1 MKVPARRHWI
11 PPGAL
16 IFAQVAHGVSWILL
30 AIIAASAG
38 VAVVN
43 GAGLAWIHTV
53 ALGWLTM
60 AALGIL
66 IHVVPGFTD
75 VRWLR
80 ERAVRFTLLPFGA
93 GIACFVA
100 GWFLSPL
107 VVLIGAMVM
116 VVAFLGYY
124 FIAVSTLRHASE
136 AGKTEAAIGRALT
149 INLSFLL
156 VVLLIGVVM
165 AGALAGGRY
174 SALLARLPAVHAE
187 LALYGWFTMLVYGV
201 SARTLR
207 PICGALS
214 RFRRMHVVVASSVLL
229 GPILLAIGIGVDIRS
244 IAWLGAIVIGAGA
257 LCYAFDT
264 LDIVRRATVRH
275 RPPQAFV
282 VASVVWLTVA
292 TLLGFG
298 LLLGEPWA
306 SAYVFVMLIGWI
318 GQMVNAHFLH
328 IGVRLIATVIR
339 GDDDETRP
347 GALLDAR
354 LSWLAFAAMQSAITL
369 CCYGLLVN
377 AASAVGSGAA
387 IGLIAWMALAA
398 NAIVAA
404 RRAWTSDEV
413 PL

>member
-1 MKVPARRHWI
+1 VSARRHWI

-16 IFAQVAHGVSWILL
+16 IFAQLAHGVSWILL

-38 VAVVN
+38 IAVVS

-80 ERAVRFTLLPFGA
+80 ESTVRFTLVPFGA

-100 GWFLSPL
+100 GWFISPL
-107 VVLIGAMVM
+107 VVLVGAVVM
-116 VVAFLGYY
+116 AITFLGYY
-124 FIAVSTLRHASE
+124 LIAVSTLRHAAE

-156 VVLLIGVVM
+156 VVVLIGVAM
-165 AGALAGGRY
+165 AGSLAGGRY

-201 SARTLR
+201 SARTMR
-207 PICGALS
+207 PICGVLS
-214 RFRRMHVVVASSVLL
+214 RIRWMHVVVASSVLF
-229 GPILLAIGIGVDIRS
+229 GPILVAIGIGTDTRS
-244 IAWLGAIVIGAGA
+244 IASLGAIVLGAGA
-257 LCYAFDT
+257 LCYSFDT

-292 TLLGFG
+292 TVLGFG
-298 LLLGEPWA
+298 LLLGKPWA

-328 IGVRLIATVIR
+328 IGVRLVATVIR

-347 GALLDAR
+347 AELLDAR
-354 LSWLAFAAMQSAITL
+354 LSWLAFAAMQLATAL
-369 CCYGLLVN
+369 CCYGLLID
-377 AASAVGSGAA
+377 AASAVACGAA
-387 IGLIAWMALAA
+387 IGLIAWVALAA

-404 RRAWTSDEV
+404 RRAWTIDELTV
-413 PL
+413 

>member
-1 MKVPARRHWI
+1 MSARRHWI

-16 IFAQVAHGVSWILL
+16 IFAQIAHGASWILL
-30 AIIAASAG
+30 AIIA
-38 VAVVN
+38 VN
-43 GAGLAWIHTV
+43 SGFTTVNDAGLAWIHTV

-75 VRWLR
+75 VRWLG
-80 ERAVRFTLLPFGA
+80 ERIVRFTLVPFGA
-93 GIACFVA
+93 GVACFVA

-107 VVLIGAMVM
+107 VVLVGAVVM
-116 VVAFLGYY
+116 ALAFSIYY
-124 FIAVSTLRHASE
+124 LIAVSTLRRAAE

-149 INLSFLL
+149 INLSFFL

-165 AGALAGGRY
+165 AGTLAGGWY
-174 SALLARLPAVHAE
+174 SAFSARLPSIHAE
-187 LALYGWFTMLVYGV
+187 LALYGWLTMLVYGV
-201 SARTLR
+201 SARTMR

-214 RFRRMHVVVASSVLL
+214 RFRWMHVVVASSVLF
-229 GPILLAIGIGVDIRS
+229 GPILVAIGIGADARS
-244 IAWLGAIVIGAGA
+244 IAWLGAIVLGAGA
-257 LCYAFDT
+257 LCYSFDT

-292 TLLGFG
+292 TLLGLG
-298 LLLGEPWA
+298 LLLGKPWA

-347 GALLDAR
+347 ATLLDGR
-354 LSWLAFAAMQSAITL
+354 LSWFAFAAMQLAIAL
-369 CCYGLLVN
+369 CCYGILDD

-387 IGLIAWMALAA
+387 IGCIAWAALGA
-398 NAIVAA
+398 NAIVAV
-404 RRAWTSDEV
+404 RRSRGSDE
-413 PL
+413 PGL

>member
-1 MKVPARRHWI
+1 MAARRHWI

-16 IFAQVAHGVSWILL
+16 IFAQLAHGVSWILL
-30 AIIAASAG
+30 AIVAATG
-38 VAVVN
+38 GIAVVS

-66 IHVVPGFTD
+66 IHVIPGFTD
-75 VRWLR
+75 ARWLR
-80 ERAVRFTLLPFGA
+80 EGTVRFALLPFGV
-93 GIACFVA
+93 GIVCFVA
-100 GWFLSPL
+100 GWFLSAP
-107 VVLIGAMVM
+107 VVLAGAVLM
-116 VVAFLGYY
+116 ALA
-124 FIAVSTLRHASE
+124 FIAYYIVAIVTLRNAAE
-136 AGKTEAAIGRALT
+136 AGKTEGAIGRALT
-149 INLSFLL
+149 INLTFLL
-156 VVLLIGVVM
+156 VALLIGVAM
-165 AGALAGGRY
+165 AGSLAGGRY
-174 SALLARLPAVHAE
+174 SVLLARLPAVHAE

-201 SARTLR
+201 SARTMR
-207 PICGALS
+207 PICGVLS
-214 RFRRMHVVVASSVLL
+214 RIRWMHVVVASSVLF
-229 GPILLAIGIGVDIRS
+229 GPILVAIGIGADVRPV
-244 IAWLGAIVIGAGA
+244 AWLGAIVLGAGA
-257 LCYAFDT
+257 LCYSFDT

-306 SAYVFVMLIGWI
+306 SAYVFVMLIGWV

-347 GALLDAR
+347 AALLDAR
-354 LSWLAFAAMQSAITL
+354 LSWLAFAAMQLAIAL
-369 CCYGLLVN
+369 CCYGLLVD
-377 AASAVGSGAA
+377 AAGAVRSGAE
-387 IGLIAWMALAA
+387 IGLLAWVALAA

-404 RRAWTSDEV
+404 HRAGTTGGQA
-413 PL
+413 L

>member
-1 MKVPARRHWI
+1 MAARRHWI

-16 IFAQVAHGVSWILL
+16 IFAQLAHGVSWVLL
-30 AIIAASAG
+30 AIVAANAGIAVAS
-38 VAVVN
+38 
-43 GAGLAWIHTV
+43 GAALAWIHTV

-80 ERAVRFTLLPFGA
+80 ERTVRFTLLPFGA
-93 GIACFVA
+93 GIVCFVA

-107 VVLIGAMVM
+107 VVLAGAVM
-116 VVAFLGYY
+116 MALAFLGYY
-124 FIAVSTLRHASE
+124 AIAVFTLRHAAE

-149 INLSFLL
+149 INLSFFL
-156 VVLLIGVVM
+156 VVLLIGVAM
-165 AGALAGGRY
+165 AGSLASGRY
-174 SALLARLPAVHAE
+174 SATLARLPAVHAE
-187 LALYGWFTMLVYGV
+187 LALYGWLSMLVYGV
-201 SARTLR
+201 SARTMR
-207 PICGALS
+207 PICGVLS
-214 RFRRMHVVVASSVLL
+214 RIRRLHVFVASSVLF
-229 GPILLAIGIGVDIRS
+229 GPILMAIGIGADIRS
-244 IAWLGAIVIGAGA
+244 ITWLGAIVLGAGA
-257 LCYAFDT
+257 FCYAFDT

-282 VASVVWLTVA
+282 VASVVWLAVA

-306 SAYVFVMLIGWI
+306 SAYVFVMLIGWV

-347 GALLDAR
+347 ATLLDAR
-354 LSWLAFAAMQSAITL
+354 LSWLAFATMQLAIAL
-369 CCYGLLVN
+369 CCYGLLVD
-377 AASAVGSGAA
+377 AASVVGSGAA
-387 IGLIAWMALAA
+387 IGLIAWVALAA
-398 NAIVAA
+398 NAIVAG
-404 RRAWTSDEV
+404 RRAWRTDG
-413 PL
+413 LHR

>member
-1 MKVPARRHWI
+1 
-11 PPGAL
+11 
-16 IFAQVAHGVSWILL
+16 
-30 AIIAASAG
+30 
-38 VAVVN
+38 
-43 GAGLAWIHTV
+43 
-53 ALGWLTM
+53 M

-80 ERAVRFTLLPFGA
+80 ERTVRFTLLPFGA
-93 GIACFVA
+93 GIVCFVA

-107 VVLIGAMVM
+107 VVLAGAVVM
-116 VVAFLGYY
+116 ALAFLGYY
-124 FIAVSTLRHASE
+124 IIAVFTLHHAAE

-156 VVLLIGVVM
+156 VVVLIGVAM
-165 AGALAGGRY
+165 AGSLAGGRY
-174 SALLARLPAVHAE
+174 PALLARLPAVHAE

-201 SARTLR
+201 SARTMR
-207 PICGALS
+207 PICGVLS
-214 RFRRMHVVVASSVLL
+214 RIRWMHVVVASSVLF
-229 GPILLAIGIGVDIRS
+229 GPILVAIGIAADVRS
-244 IAWLGAIVIGAGA
+244 IAWLGAIVLGAGA
-257 LCYAFDT
+257 LCYSFDA

-282 VASVVWLTVA
+282 VASVVWLIVA
-292 TLLGFG
+292 TLLGLG

-347 GALLDAR
+347 AALLDAR
-354 LSWLAFAAMQSAITL
+354 LSWLAFAAMQIAIAF
-369 CCYGLLVN
+369 CCYGFLLD
-377 AASAVGSGAA
+377 AASAVGLGAA
-387 IGLIAWMALAA
+387 IGLLAWLALIA
-398 NAIVAA
+398 NAIVAT
-404 RRAWTSDEV
+404 RRAWGS
-413 PL
+413 